1 MLSYWEKKYFLS
13 DVDYFI
19 IGSGIVGLTTAI
31 FIKKKAPKA
40 KVIILERGTL
50 PNGASTKNAG
60 FACFG
65 SLSEILDD
73 ASKHNLDYA
82 INLVEKRWEGLNA
95 LKKLIPE
102 KHFDIKNYGGYEL
115 FTSSAHDKKVFEH
128 CSENI
133 TVINKR
139 LKFIGKNVFE
149 SSDKSI
155 KRFGF
160 EKTNHIIKNNY
171 EAQINTGKL
180 ALSLLQKAH
189 DLGVVIFNNVE
200 VKSLTNNGE
209 ITTNIG
215 DFSFKKVI
223 VCTNGFAKKLLPK
236 LDVNPARA
244 QVLITKPIKNL
255 KLKGTFHYDKGYYYF
270 RNIDDRVLFGGGR
283 NLDFKGE
290 TTDELALTK
299 QIQQQLEKLLKEVIL
314 PNTPHEVDMRWA
326 GIMGVGNSKET
337 IIKPLSKNIFCAVRM
352 GGMGVAIGTLVGK
365 EAAKMVVE

>member
-13 DVDYFI
+13 DVDYCI

-40 KVIILERGTL
+40 KVIILERGIL
-50 PNGASTKNAG
+50 PHGASTKNAG

-65 SLSEILDD
+65 SFSEILDD
-73 ASKHNLDYA
+73 ISKHNLDYA
-82 INLVEKRWEGLNA
+82 INLVEKRWDGLNA

-102 KHFDIKNYGGYEL
+102 KHFDLKNYGGYEL
-115 FTSSAHDKKVFEH
+115 FTSSKHDQNVYEH
-128 CSENI
+128 CLDNLSN
-133 TVINKR
+133 INKN
-139 LKFIGKNVFE
+139 LSFIGKNVFD

-155 KRFGF
+155 KKFDF
-160 EKTNHIIKNNY
+160 SNTQHIIKNNY

-189 DLGVVIFNNVE
+189 DLGILILNNVE
-200 VKSLTNNGE
+200 VKTLSNNGE
-209 ITTNIG
+209 MTTNIG
-215 DFSFKKVI
+215 DFAFKKVI

-244 QVLITKPIKNL
+244 QVLITKPVKNL

-270 RNIDDRVLFGGGR
+270 RNIDNRVLFGGGR

-299 QIQQQLEKLLKEVIL
+299 QIQQQLERLLKEVIL

-326 GIMGVGNSKET
+326 GIMGVGDSKET
-337 IIKPLSKNIFCAVRM
+337 IIKSLSKNIFCAVRM

-365 EAAKMVVE
+365 EAAKMVTK